1 MLSDLISSKTRI
13 KLLLKF
19 FLNSN
24 TTSYLRGLAE
34 EFDESTNA
42 VRLELNRLEGAGML
56 VSHPR
61 GNKKIYR
68 ANTKHPMYHD
78 INAIVRKHLGID
90 KLILNVIERLGDL
103 ERAYLT
109 GPFANGMD
117 APIIDIILVGEL
129 EISYLSLLIEKVE
142 SMISKRIRYIH
153 YTSDQWSQDVLESF
167 PLEPLLIWERYK
179 VVA

>member
-19 FLNSN
+19 FLNSR

-42 VRLELNRLEGAGML
+42 VRLELNRLEAAGML
-56 VSHPR
+56 VSNPR

-68 ANTKHPMYHD
+68 ANTKHSMYNEIHT
-78 INAIVRKHLGID
+78 IVRKHLGID
-90 KLILNVIERLGDL
+90 KVVLNIIERLGDL
-103 ERAYLT
+103 EQAYLT

-117 APIIDIILVGEL
+117 SPIIDIILIGEL
-129 EISYLSLLIEKVE
+129 EINYLSGLIEKVE

-153 YTSDQWSQDVLESF
+153 YTSEQWSEEILMSFES
-167 PLEPLLIWERYK
+167 LPLLIWEK
-179 VVA
+179 NQVSV